1 MAYGA
6 PVTAGVGVPA
16 LSSAEEIDH
25 SVSRSSSSRLRYVLV
40 RNPAFWLGSIG
51 VDLIVAA
58 AVLAPIIDSHDPNF
72 AFRRATADAP
82 AGLDRQGNPVGP
94 SSFFPLGT
102 DRLGRDYLSR
112 LLHGARTSLIVGVGA
127 NLIAT
132 TIGVLVG
139 AVAAFAGTVRLRF
152 RIRGR
157 RRGLSI
163 PVESL
168 LMRLTDAILSFP
180 VLLFAIALVAI
191 LRPSLP
197 LVIIVIAAVL
207 WTTIA
212 RVVYGRAV
220 VVREAEFI
228 TAARAV
234 GVRPSRILVRHV
246 MPHLVSLIVV
256 YATLGIASTIQF
268 EAALSFLG
276 VGVPVPAAS
285 WGNMISDNLGY
296 YQTDPRLVFLP
307 GLAIMVT
314 ILSFNLLGDAL
325 ADAFDPRRWAS

>member
-1 MAYGA
+1 M
-6 PVTAGVGVPA
+6 TVGVPA
-16 LSSAEEIDH
+16 LVEEVDH
-25 SVSRSSSSRLRYVLV
+25 SVSRSSGSRLRYVLV
-40 RNPAFWLGSIG
+40 RNPAFWLGSLG
-51 VDLIVAA
+51 IVVIVLA
-58 AVLAPIIDSHDPNF
+58 AVLAPVIDGHDPNF
-72 AFRRATADAP
+72 AFRHDPTGSIPSGLTKTGDPLGPTA
-82 AGLDRQGNPVGP
+82 
-94 SSFFPLGT
+94 FFPLGT

-112 LLHGARTSLIVGVGA
+112 LLHGARTSLIVGIGA

-132 TIGVLVG
+132 AIGVIVG
-139 AVAAFAGTVRLRF
+139 SVAAFAGTVRIRLRF
-152 RIRGR
+152 RKWR
-157 RRGLSI
+157 RDIQI

-191 LRPSLP
+191 LRPSLI
-197 LVIIVIAAVL
+197 LDIAVIAGVL

-212 RVVYGRAV
+212 RVVYGRTV

-234 GVRPSRILVRHV
+234 GVRPTRILLRHV

-296 YQTDPRLVFLP
+296 YQTDPRLVVLP
-307 GLAIMVT
+307 GLAIMIT

>member
-1 MAYGA
+1 M
-6 PVTAGVGVPA
+6 TVGVPA
-16 LSSAEEIDH
+16 LMEEIDH
-25 SVSRSSSSRLRYVLV
+25 SVSRSSGSRLRYVLV

-51 VDLIVAA
+51 IVVIVLA
-58 AVLAPIIDSHDPNF
+58 AVLAPIIDAHDPNF
-72 AFRRATADAP
+72 AFRRDPTGATP
-82 AGLDRQGNPVGP
+82 SGLTKQGDPVGP

-112 LLHGARTSLIVGVGA
+112 LLHGARTSLIVGIGA

-132 TIGVLVG
+132 AIGVLVG
-139 AVAAFAGTVRLRF
+139 SVAAFAGTVRLRF

-157 RRGLSI
+157 RREISI
-163 PVESL
+163 PVENL

-191 LRPSLP
+191 LRPSLA
-197 LVIIVIAAVL
+197 LVIIVIAGVL

-228 TAARAV
+228 LAARAV
-234 GVRPSRILVRHV
+234 GVRPTRILLRHI

-256 YATLGIASTIQF
+256 YATLGIATTIQF
-268 EAALSFLG
+268 EAALSFHG

-285 WGNMISDNLGY
+285 WGNKISDNLGY
-296 YQTDPRLVFLP
+296 YQTDPRLVILP
-307 GLAIMVT
+307 GLAIMAT

>member
-1 MAYGA
+1 MTASA
-6 PVTAGVGVPA
+6 PAIRTDYDVA
-16 LSSAEEIDH
+16 LPTSG
-25 SVSRSSSSRLRYVLV
+25 SRLRRALV
-40 RNPAFWLGSIG
+40 TNPTFWIGAIG
-51 VDLIVAA
+51 VTVVVIA
-58 AVLAPIIDSHDPNF
+58 AVFAPLITGHDPNF
-72 AFRRATADAP
+72 AFRKEGFTAHGD
-82 AGLDRQGNPVGP
+82 PVGP
-94 SSFFPLGT
+94 SALFPLGT

-112 LLHGARTSLIVGVGA
+112 LLYGARTSLTVGVVA

-132 TIGVLVG
+132 FVGVTIGS
-139 AVAAFAGTVRLRF
+139 VAAFAGSPRIRF
-152 RIRGR
+152 RFLGR
-157 RRGLSI
+157 RRSFHI

-168 LMRLTDAILSFP
+168 LMRFTDAILSFP

-197 LVIIVIAAVL
+197 LVILVIAAVL
-207 WTTIA
+207 WTTTA
-212 RVVYGRAV
+212 RIVYGRAV
-220 VVREAEFI
+220 VIREAEFV

-234 GVRPSRILVRHV
+234 GVRPARILFRHI

-296 YQTDPRLVFLP
+296 YRTDPRLVVLP
-307 GLAIMVT
+307 GLAIMFT

-325 ADAFDPRRWAS
+325 ADAVDPRRWSN

>member
-1 MAYGA
+1 M
-6 PVTAGVGVPA
+6 TAGVPA

-25 SVSRSSSSRLRYVLV
+25 SVSRSSGSRLRYVLV
-40 RNPAFWLGSIG
+40 RNPAFWLGAVG
-51 VDLIVAA
+51 VVIIVLA
-58 AVLAPIIDSHDPNF
+58 AVFAPLIDSHDPNF
-72 AFRRATADAP
+72 AFRRDPTGKTP
-82 AGLDRQGNPVGP
+82 AGLDLKGNPVGP

-112 LLHGARTSLIVGVGA
+112 LLHGARTSLIVGIGA

-132 TIGVLVG
+132 MIGVLVG
-139 AVAAFAGTVRLRF
+139 SVAAFAGTLRLRI

-157 RRGLSI
+157 RRTLTI

-191 LRPSLP
+191 LQPSLV
-197 LVIIVIAAVL
+197 LVIVVIAAVL

-234 GVRPSRILVRHV
+234 GVRPTRILLRHV

-296 YQTDPRLVFLP
+296 YQTDPRLVVLP
-307 GLAIMVT
+307 GLAIMIT

>member
-1 MAYGA
+1 MTASA
-6 PVTAGVGVPA
+6 PAIRTDYDVA
-16 LSSAEEIDH
+16 LPTSG
-25 SVSRSSSSRLRYVLV
+25 SRLRRALV
-40 RNPAFWLGSIG
+40 TNPTFWIGAIG
-51 VDLIVAA
+51 VAVVVIA
-58 AVLAPIIDSHDPNF
+58 AVFAPLITGHDPNF
-72 AFRRATADAP
+72 AFRKEGFTAHGD
-82 AGLDRQGNPVGP
+82 PVGP
-94 SSFFPLGT
+94 SALFPLGT

-112 LLHGARTSLIVGVGA
+112 LLYGARTSLTVGVVA

-132 TIGVLVG
+132 FVGVTIGS
-139 AVAAFAGTVRLRF
+139 VAAFAGSPRIRF
-152 RIRGR
+152 RFLGR
-157 RRGLSI
+157 RRSFHI

-168 LMRLTDAILSFP
+168 LMRFTDAILSFP

-197 LVIIVIAAVL
+197 LVILVIAAVL
-207 WTTIA
+207 WTTTA
-212 RVVYGRAV
+212 RIVYGRAV
-220 VVREAEFI
+220 VIREAEFV

-234 GVRPSRILVRHV
+234 GVRPARILFRHI

-296 YQTDPRLVFLP
+296 YRTDPRLVVLP
-307 GLAIMVT
+307 GLAIMFT

-325 ADAFDPRRWAS
+325 ADAVDPRRWSN

>member
-16 LSSAEEIDH
+16 LSSTEEIDH
-25 SVSRSSSSRLRYVLV
+25 SVSRSSGSRLRYVLV
-40 RNPAFWLGSIG
+40 RNPAFWLGSLG
-51 VDLIVAA
+51 VIVIVAA
-58 AVLAPIIDSHDPNF
+58 AVLAPVIDSHDPNF
-72 AFRRATADAP
+72 AYRRAAAGAP
-82 AGLDRQGNPVGP
+82 AGLDAKGNPVGP
-94 SSFFPLGT
+94 SAFFPLGT

-112 LLHGARTSLIVGVGA
+112 LLHGARTSLIVGIGA
-127 NLIAT
+127 NTIAT
-132 TIGVLVG
+132 ALGVLIG
-139 AVAAFAGTVRLRF
+139 SVAAFAGTVRLRLRF
-152 RIRGR
+152 RGR
-157 RRGLSI
+157 RRIVSI

-191 LRPSLP
+191 LRPSLV

-234 GVRPSRILVRHV
+234 GVRPARILLRHI

-296 YQTDPRLVFLP
+296 YQTDPRLVVLP

>member
-1 MAYGA
+1 M
-6 PVTAGVGVPA
+6 TAGVPA

-25 SVSRSSSSRLRYVLV
+25 SVSRSSGSRLRYVLV
-40 RNPAFWLGSIG
+40 RNPAFWLGLAG
-51 VDLIVAA
+51 VVVIVIAALFAPLI
-58 AVLAPIIDSHDPNF
+58 DGHDPNLG
-72 AFRRATADAP
+72 FRRDPTGQTP
-82 AGLDRQGNPVGP
+82 AGLDAKGNPVGP

-112 LLHGARTSLIVGVGA
+112 LLHGARTSLIVGIGA

-132 TIGVLVG
+132 AIGVLVG
-139 AVAAFAGTVRLRF
+139 SVAAFAGTIRLRF

-157 RRGLSI
+157 RRTVTI

-197 LVIIVIAAVL
+197 LVIVVIAGVL

-234 GVRPSRILVRHV
+234 GVRPGRILVRHV

-296 YQTDPRLVFLP
+296 YQTDPRLVVLP
-307 GLAIMVT
+307 GLAIMIT